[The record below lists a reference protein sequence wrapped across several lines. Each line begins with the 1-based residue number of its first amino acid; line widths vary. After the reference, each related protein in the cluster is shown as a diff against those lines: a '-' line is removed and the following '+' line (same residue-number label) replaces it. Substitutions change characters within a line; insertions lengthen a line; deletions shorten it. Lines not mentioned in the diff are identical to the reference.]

1 MKRENITLDSS
12 MNELNKYIEKI
23 KNLEQKIEN
32 EIDKINKTFRTIDKE
47 ITKTYEEKHQK
58 LILEENKLK
67 ENLRNEVTKIQEK
80 LEFSLTDAK
89 NILTIRYKTEV
100 YDDFV
105 RIFTNEFVN
114 NNYDKFSN
122 LFITHLI

>member
-32 EIDKINKTFRTIDKE
+32 EIDKINKTFETIDKE
-47 ITKTYEEKHQK
+47 ITKTYEEKHKK

-67 ENLRNEVTKIQEK
+67 ENL
-80 LEFSLTDAK
+80 
-89 NILTIRYKTEV
+89 
-100 YDDFV
+100 
-105 RIFTNEFVN
+105 
-114 NNYDKFSN
+114 
-122 LFITHLI
+122 